1 MAKTIKFNFEEQ
13 QLVLQALNY
22 LCFNLYDDDERRI
35 MVTSLEKRI
44 KALTIEKKEE
54 E

>member
-22 LCFNLYDDDERRI
+22 LCFNLYEDDDRRQ
-35 MVTSLEKRI
+35 MVTELEKRI
-44 KALTIEKKEE
+44 QKLETTKKED
-54 E
+54 